1 MRLLITYIFFLF
13 CSLVT
18 AADETTSSS
27 SSSSSSDNV
36 KTTTSISTT
45 LVWVTGTDASGNL
58 ATTQSP
64 YYQSFISFWTEVAS
78 PSSASI
84 GLGSISGTVGKIR
97 SYSQTTI
104 SQGSGSSLI
113 NNRSILSSNDFT
125 LTKLLGASTIALI
138 SIILLI

>member
-13 CSLVT
+13 CSLVS
-18 AADETTSSS
+18 AADETTSS

-64 YYQSFISFWTEVAS
+64 YYQSFISF
-78 PSSASI
+78 
-84 GLGSISGTVGKIR
+84 
-97 SYSQTTI
+97 
-104 SQGSGSSLI
+104 
-113 NNRSILSSNDFT
+113 
-125 LTKLLGASTIALI
+125 
-138 SIILLI
+138 

>member
-13 CSLVT
+13 CSLVS
-18 AADETTSSS
+18 AADETTSS

-125 LTKLLGASTIALI
+125 LTKLLGASTIAMI

>member
-13 CSLVT
+13 CSLAS
-18 AADETTSSS
+18 AADETTSS

-125 LTKLLGASTIALI
+125 LTKLLGASTIAMI